1 VVTEQHLYLALET
14 FNHAEAESDLSE
26 LALDSIA
33 MYAVQE
39 IAKTKDEFTEE
50 EFAEFINQLIV
61 QHTLSEMTKKGL
73 VEAELDGEDVV
84 YGITELGKGLIDNL
98 NKGDVSD

>member
-1 VVTEQHLYLALET
+1 MVTEQHLYLALET
-14 FNHAEAESDLSE
+14 FSHAEAESDLSE

-50 EFAEFINQLIV
+50 EFSEFINQLIV
-61 QHTLSEMTKKGL
+61 QHTLNEMAQKGL
-73 VEAELDGEDVV
+73 VEVDLDGDEVV
-84 YGITELGKGLIDNL
+84 YGITELGKSIIDNL
-98 NKGDVSD
+98 NKGDISD